1 METFVKRFG
10 WTVGALVMG
19 LIGLVHA
26 KTVANVIEARW
37 LGGVG
42 GPAGKG
48 VISVPAAPRD
58 ASGGGRKSE
67 YVEAR
72 NVFNS
77 AATQEELPDPEA
89 GVGSEEEIDPS
100 AVPESDLALTLAGAV
115 YSPDPRWSLAIV
127 EDGSTTR
134 IAQVGNKLKPDAELV
149 AIWAEEAW
157 VKRDNG
163 RIERLRSKEDGD
175 GGAGAKGAATK
186 YTPPSTTAGAKGKA
200 AGGSASDADKFKKG
214 ITRETANS
222 YKITKALIEEQLQ
235 DLNKLGTQARIIP
248 HYKDG
253 QANGFKLV
261 GIRPGSLY
269 SHIGIRSGDVIR
281 GVNGMEINS
290 PTKALQAFE
299 KFKSE
304 SSVDLELT
312 RRGQKKVIHYKITP

>member
-19 LIGLVHA
+19 IIGLVHA

-37 LGGVG
+37 LGAPGMG
-42 GPAGKG
+42 GKG
-48 VISVPAAPRD
+48 VISVPAAPRLD
-58 ASGGGRKSE
+58 GTAGRKSE
-67 YVEAR
+67 FVQAR
-72 NVFNS
+72 NIFIS
-77 AATQEELPDPEA
+77 AARQEDLPDPDA
-89 GVGSEEEIDPS
+89 TTADQAEIDPS
-100 AVPESDLALTLAGAV
+100 SVPESDLSLTLAGAI
-115 YSPDPRWSLAIV
+115 YSPDPQWSLAIV

-157 VKRDNG
+157 VKRDDG
-163 RIERLRSKEDGD
+163 RIERLRGKGE
-175 GGAGAKGAATK
+175 GGTKPKKPAGSTK
-186 YTPPSTTAGAKGKA
+186 YKPPTTSAKGKK
-200 AGGSASDADKFKKG
+200 GASKTDASKFKEG
-214 ITRETANS
+214 ITRESSNS

-253 QANGFKLV
+253 KANGFKLV

-304 SSVDLELT
+304 SEVDLEVT